1 MTPASP
7 TAVPAGIRAQLGWM
21 LRGRRQTAG
30 ALDVLSNDLR
40 ALQQQVASLETAVH
54 DLQRAQRELGT
65 RQVDEL
71 DRLRIAVAAATDD
84 LTARVAA
91 TQAQVRA
98 LA

>member
-1 MTPASP
+1 MTSASP
-7 TAVPAGIRAQLGWM
+7 AALPGGIRAQLGWM
-21 LRGRRQTAG
+21 VRGRRQTVV
-30 ALDVLSNDLR
+30 ALDALSNDLR
-40 ALQQQVASLETAVH
+40 ALQQQVAALETAVH
-54 DLQRAQRELGT
+54 ELQRAQGELGA

-71 DRLRIAVAAATDD
+71 DRLRHAVTAATDD